1 MISIPSPLLQ
11 TCFILSLSR
20 IFFLILKN
28 NPKQVAFFF
37 NVSKYSFYHTSLLT
51 LLYIVTFTDKRIQLT
66 NEILTG
72 IRMIKA
78 YAWEE
83 HATIMVEEAR
93 TQELYY
99 LKWLLYYLAANAIV
113 FFMVRKRKNFHKR
126 DAIAYK

>member
-1 MISIPSPLLQ
+1 MSNYLNFLL
-11 TCFILSLSR
+11 LH
-20 IFFLILKN
+20 
-28 NPKQVAFFF
+28 
-37 NVSKYSFYHTSLLT
+37 FYLLT

-113 FFMVRKRKNFHKR
+113 FFMVRSREKHFHKR
-126 DAIAYK
+126 ETLSYISKKTLKD